1 MKVAVMDKEIQGME
15 CIDRGNEHFYDE
27 LMSIWTDCDIVEI
40 YFVNVSDETFKKFAE
55 EGDKRVNVNESEL
68 KKYLES
74 FDFILV
80 FSGKRLKL
88 CFMKRSPRDQD
99 RAC

>member
-1 MKVAVMDKEIQGME
+1 MNVAVMDKEVQGME
-15 CIDRGNEHFYDE
+15 CIDRGNERFYDE
-27 LMSIWTDCDIVEI
+27 LMSVWTDCDVVEI

-55 EGDKRVNVNESEL
+55 EGDKRVNVDEGEL
-68 KKYLES
+68 KKYLGS

-80 FSGKRLKL
+80 YSNKKLKL
-88 CFMKRSPRDQD
+88 CFMKRSQEGQG

>member
-15 CIDRGNEHFYDE
+15 CIERSDQRFYDE

-40 YFVNVSDETFKKFAE
+40 YFVNVSDETFEKFAE
-55 EGDKRVNVNESEL
+55 EGDIRVNVDEDEL
-68 KKYLES
+68 KKYLGS

-80 FSGKRLKL
+80 YSNKKLKL
-88 CFMKRSPRDQD
+88 CFMKRSQEGQGK
-99 RAC
+99 AC

>member
-15 CIDRGNEHFYDE
+15 CIERSDQRFYDE

-40 YFVNVSDETFKKFAE
+40 YFVNVSDEFFKKFSD
-55 EGDKRVNVNESEL
+55 EGDIRVNVNESEL

-74 FDFILV
+74 FDYILV
-80 FSGKRLKL
+80 YSNKKLKL
-88 CFMKRSPRDQD
+88 CFMKHSLTSPGK
-99 RAC
+99 AC

>member
-1 MKVAVMDKEIQGME
+1 MKVAVMDKDVPGLE
-15 CIDRGNEHFYDE
+15 CIDRSNERFYDE
-27 LMSIWTDCDIVEI
+27 LMLVWTDCDVVEI

-55 EGDKRVNVNESEL
+55 EGDKRVNIDEGEL

-80 FSGKRLKL
+80 YTNKKLKL
-88 CFMKRSPRDQD
+88 CFMRRSQASQD
-99 RAC
+99 KAC